1 MAEIKELQKR
11 ILAFVRKYNLEH
23 SPEISALDL
32 VSEVGEIAKE
42 ILKSSNYGKRPS
54 QQREEMKAEIGDAF
68 YSLIN
73 LANTHKIDLEEALNL
88 AFKKYEERLRK
99 RGAVG
104 SKR

>member
-11 ILAFVRKYNLEH
+11 ILTFVRKYNLEH
-23 SPEISALDL
+23 SPEISTLDL

-42 ILKSSNYGKRPS
+42 ILKSSNYGKEPS
-54 QQREEMKAEIGDAF
+54 QPREEVEAEIGDAF

-73 LANTHKIDLEEALNL
+73 LANVHKIDLEEALNL
-88 AFKKYEERLRK
+88 ALKKYEGRLQK
-99 RGAVG
+99 RGVVG